1 MTKIFHKIL
10 PTTSLYFHLLVTFL
24 ISDIQSLMFDAEH
37 LNVTVINVIVFFYF
51 DFVKGDANTTV
62 YLQISWTAESLNK
75 CFLSFMWNIDL
86 FQGKQ
91 YAIQNICPGRAS
103 FSTDCMAFDNHSFED
118 CRYTGV
124 GHLKHLKYSSTITEF
139 LFFFQLLKIFLVLM
153 LWCTQYSSLAAT
165 LKTSN
170 SFSLNQTLAVLR

>member
-86 FQGKQ
+86 F
-91 YAIQNICPGRAS
+91 
-103 FSTDCMAFDNHSFED
+103 
-118 CRYTGV
+118 
-124 GHLKHLKYSSTITEF
+124 
-139 LFFFQLLKIFLVLM
+139 
-153 LWCTQYSSLAAT
+153 
-165 LKTSN
+165 
-170 SFSLNQTLAVLR
+170 